1 MAQPAEAL
9 SIYAVDDY
17 PGLTELYA
25 GLLEAV
31 GYVVRTFILRADAL
45 AALKTDHHKPALL
58 ITDYR
63 GLSIPVDQFIHAC
76 RSVHPSLRILMASGC
91 DEHEMQFCRVRPDRF
106 IQKPFTPEEL
116 QQTVR
121 AVLAYP

>member
-25 GLLEAV
+25 GLLEPF
-31 GYVVRTFILRADAL
+31 GYVVRTFNLRAHAL
-45 AALKTDHHKPALL
+45 AALKTEKKRPALL

-63 GLSIPVDQFIHAC
+63 GFSMPVNQFVLAC
-76 RSVHPSLRILMASGC
+76 RSIHPSLRILMASGFNK
-91 DEHEMQFCRVRPDRF
+91 DEMQFCQVRPDRF

-116 QQTVR
+116 QQTVQ
-121 AVLAYP
+121 AVLAAA